1 MTPQQKPTRKNEVH
15 CYYLPRKLLDAA
27 EEVAEMTG
35 TSRAA
40 AIRHALAVGEV
51 AVMKGNEIHD
61 VTGDMTQCTLLMRAK
76 DLYTIEDVAAKFG
89 QTNATALR
97 ATVWIGLEKLLQR
110 GLEI

>member
-1 MTPQQKPTRKNEVH
+1 MH
-15 CYYLPRKLLDAA
+15 CYFLPRKLLDAA
-27 EEVAEMTG
+27 QEVAEMTG
-35 TSRAA
+35 TSRSA
-40 AIRHALAVGEV
+40 AIRHALAVGEGP
-51 AVMKGNEIHD
+51 VMKSKEIHD
-61 VTGDMTQCTLLMRAK
+61 VVGDMERCTLLMRAK